1 MTDVPPDFPW
11 IDPADTGYEVEP
23 YDPAD
28 EAPPGDVGEVADCAG
43 EGDDDG

>member
-28 EAPPGDVGEVADCAG
+28 EAPEGDPAHDCTG